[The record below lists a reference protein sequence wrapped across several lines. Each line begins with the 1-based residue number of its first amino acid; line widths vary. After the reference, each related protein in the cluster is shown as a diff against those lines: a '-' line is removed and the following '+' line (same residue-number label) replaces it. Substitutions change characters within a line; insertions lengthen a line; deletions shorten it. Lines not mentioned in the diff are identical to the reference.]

1 MPDKKLSGIFFIQII
16 MLILVNIIGTMFAIL
31 NSTNLN
37 LESYEK
43 NHLFWTCNVLV

>member
-31 NSTNLN
+31 SQPT
-37 LESYEK
+37 
-43 NHLFWTCNVLV
+43 